1 MRNHS
6 SSQTNT
12 VTRAPRAGH
21 HLARR
26 VLAGLK
32 AGDLLERR
40 RSDPEHLAGDRAVA
54 RKDHRIRATGMQVE
68 GAGDGIA
75 PDERLPRQQVMPEAA
90 ALQCAVYEEQPHRL
104 GYHASSL
111 RGGGRAGRW
120 PDQARSRRGKDKTP
134 QKAVL
139 TVDKPGAVCK
149 VLFA

>member
-75 PDERLPRQQVMPEAA
+75 PYECLGHRQVMPDAA
-90 ALQCAVYEEQPHRL
+90 PLQGAVCEEQPRRL
-104 GYHASSL
+104 GCHAPSL
-111 RGGGRAGRW
+111 RVGGRAPRE
-120 PDQARSRRGKDKTP
+120 RL
-134 QKAVL
+134 AVSGSL
-139 TVDKPGAVCK
+139 IAVHAPPG
-149 VLFA
+149 